1 MGHILSQL
9 GHLFVQAIPTAVL
22 VFILMFV
29 LDRLFFR
36 RLMEVLNER
45 EARTIG
51 ALARAREQATLAET
65 RSREY
70 EAAFQA
76 VRPNRPFDPAHGGWG
91 AFELAARL
99 HRLSVDPDAFAAGFA
114 DASRS
119 ARRATAWAVGIN
131 WHLSRNVKYVLDYEQ
146 TSFRGGAV
154 AGDRPTER
162 AVLLRAQVAF

>member
-9 GHLFVQAIPTAVL
+9 GHLFVQAIPTAAL

-45 EARTIG
+45 EARTSG
-51 ALARAREQATLAET
+51 AVARAREQAALAET

-76 VRPNRPFDPAHGGWG
+76 VRQEVYRQRENERKRALAEREEALQKARLEAEAHL
-91 AFELAARL
+91 AKARADLAAEVGKAKAEL
-99 HRLSVDPDAFAAGFA
+99 NITCQALAGEI
-114 DASRS
+114 
-119 ARRATAWAVGIN
+119 ATSLVGDG
-131 WHLSRNVKYVLDYEQ
+131 S
-146 TSFRGGAV
+146 S
-154 AGDRPTER
+154 TESGR
-162 AVLLRAQVAF
+162 VN

>member
-76 VRPNRPFDPAHGGWG
+76 VRQEVYRQREAERKRALAEREEALQKARLETEGLL
-91 AFELAARL
+91 AKARAELAAEVENAKAEL
-99 HRLSVDPDAFAAGFA
+99 NVTCQALAGEI
-114 DASRS
+114 ASS
-119 ARRATAWAVGIN
+119 LVGN
-131 WHLSRNVKYVLDYEQ
+131 GSPAEPGRVN
-146 TSFRGGAV
+146 
-154 AGDRPTER
+154 
-162 AVLLRAQVAF
+162 